1 MRFAGTQMTNF
12 MGDTMDFSK
21 VANES
26 ILGRGRERQAA
37 MQSEGLV
44 ANAGIKSV
52 GAVQSAGYKAEAIRA
67 AGAAQGQA
75 SMASGIGSLASGIV
89 GGFAS
94 MPSSGSSYSFDPAGS
109 QGNPFGTG
117 PRIREGGY

>member
-52 GAVQSAGYKAEAIRA
+52 GAVQSAGYQSRSN
-67 AGAAQGQA
+67 Q
-75 SMASGIGSLASGIV
+75 
-89 GGFAS
+89 
-94 MPSSGSSYSFDPAGS
+94 SSWSSSRSSINGERHWLIS
-109 QGNPFGTG
+109 QRHCW
-117 PRIREGGY
+117 RICKYA